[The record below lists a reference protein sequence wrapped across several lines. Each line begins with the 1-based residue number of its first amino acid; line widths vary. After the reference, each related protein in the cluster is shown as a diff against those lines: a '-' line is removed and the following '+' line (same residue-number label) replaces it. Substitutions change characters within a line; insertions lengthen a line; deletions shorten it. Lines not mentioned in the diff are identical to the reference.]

1 VIALLRLAG
10 LLDEAIAQLLTFPST
25 AYAQNRHLPIFDVPA
40 FGVPLALLASGFVA
54 GWRRRPDP
62 LFLVAAA
69 GLAFYG
75 YAGLR
80 PDGEHLLPVRAM
92 AAIAAAGLL
101 SRWEKQRLAR
111 GVAVIAF
118 GGLALPGFAFQVSRA
133 QAGLR
138 ASADGAAPAAARGL
152 ADFPTGLL
160 EAARFLDAHSARDA
174 PVFVGNRRHDRIS
187 LNHSLLYFLAQR
199 RGTTRYY
206 NLHPG
211 LATTPEVQREIV
223 RSLDAVDALVLWDA
237 PLWDEPNASARSSGA
252 LDLDEAIRERY
263 RPVADWGPFHGL
275 VRRP

>member
-1 VIALLRLAG
+1 
-10 LLDEAIAQLLTFPST
+10 
-25 AYAQNRHLPIFDVPA
+25 
-40 FGVPLALLASGFVA
+40 
-54 GWRRRPDP
+54 
-62 LFLVAAA
+62 
-69 GLAFYG
+69 
-75 YAGLR
+75 
-80 PDGEHLLPVRAM
+80 M

-152 ADFPTGLL
+152 ADF
-160 EAARFLDAHSARDA
+160 
-174 PVFVGNRRHDRIS
+174 RRHDRIS